1 MLPTVR
7 LYGCAVE
14 SEQLRGGVVQR
25 LRAAGCVF
33 AEDEADIILQT
44 STEPARV
51 AELVAQ
57 RSRGVPLEHVVGW
70 ASFAGLRLVV
80 HPGVFVPRRRTE
92 ALARQAIAVTPV
104 GGTVLDLCC
113 GCGAIGAAI
122 ASSVRNVRLWASD
135 IDPAAV
141 ANARQNLRTADA
153 VVSLGDMDDAVPVQ
167 LRGRV
172 DVIVANVPYVPSA
185 HIAYL
190 PAEAREHESR
200 VALDGGTDGLD
211 VLRRLAPRAVPWL
224 CPDGWML
231 TECSTEQAW
240 TAAAVL
246 RDAGLKPLVRNDS
259 ELDVAIVAGQR

>member
-1 MLPTVR
+1 
-7 LYGCAVE
+7 VE
-14 SEQLRGGVVQR
+14 SEWLRASVVER

-51 AELVAQ
+51 AELVA
-57 RSRGVPLEHVVGW
+57 RRASGVPLEHVVGW
-70 ASFAGLRLVV
+70 ASFAGLRLVL
-80 HPGVFVPRRRTE
+80 HPGVFVPRQRTE
-92 ALARQAIAVTPV
+92 ALVRQAVAVTPA

-122 ASSVRNVRLWASD
+122 ATSVRNVRLWASD
-135 IDPAAV
+135 VDPAAV
-141 ANARQNLRTADA
+141 ANARQNLRSADA

-167 LRGRV
+167 LRDRV
-172 DVIVANVPYVPSA
+172 DVVVANVPYVPSA

-211 VLRRLAPRAVPWL
+211 VLRRLAPRAVRWL
-224 CPDGWML
+224 RPGGWFL
-231 TECSTEQAW
+231 TECSTEQGP
-240 TAAAVL
+240 TASGVL
-246 RDAGLKPLVRNDS
+246 RDAGLKPLLHTDS
-259 ELDVAIVAGQR
+259 DLDVAVVSGQR